1 LIPPRPAR
9 APIVVG
15 TDWLLRVTLETV
27 ELL

>member
-15 TDWLLRVTLETV
+15 NDRLLGVTLETF